1 MSLTSQE
8 FESCCSKLVET
19 PSQSALLKMTWFVD
33 SLSVSSYDYQEFFLN
48 KGKHKL
54 EKSLWEFFSKID
66 KLDHSLVM
74 NGLFLLKQLLKFND
88 TPNVDKLFALLV
100 DTCSQE
106 ELDSE
111 LYFIWN
117 EMLLSL
123 NHDELMKSFEKNAL
137 NYLEGEEN
145 NLTILSLCLNYL
157 AKVLVDDNCLDVAK
171 IYRLDTIFGKLFHE
185 REVMFRKS
193 ATICYSNLFKNT
205 NVSPEVKDTL
215 DKVKS
220 RYPASTQRLIEFYMK
235 R

>member
-1 MSLTSQE
+1 
-8 FESCCSKLVET
+8 
-19 PSQSALLKMTWFVD
+19 
-33 SLSVSSYDYQEFFLN
+33 
-48 KGKHKL
+48 
-54 EKSLWEFFSKID
+54 
-66 KLDHSLVM
+66 M

-171 IYRLDTIFGKLFHE
+171 FI
-185 REVMFRKS
+185 
-193 ATICYSNLFKNT
+193 A
-205 NVSPEVKDTL
+205 
-215 DKVKS
+215 
-220 RYPASTQRLIEFYMK
+220 
-235 R
+235 